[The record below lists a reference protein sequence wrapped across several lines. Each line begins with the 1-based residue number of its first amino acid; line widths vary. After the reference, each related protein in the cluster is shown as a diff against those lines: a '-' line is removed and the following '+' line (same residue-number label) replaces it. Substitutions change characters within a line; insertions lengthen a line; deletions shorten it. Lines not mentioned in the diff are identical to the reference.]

1 MKEME
6 GKILVRD
13 AGRDDLNAI
22 LDIVNHNIRE
32 ETSDYRWD
40 EIDLD
45 TLAEWFDDRKL
56 QGFPIIVAE
65 LNDEVVGYAT
75 YCQFRERIGFQYSVE
90 HSIYVQPGYTG
101 KGIGGKLMDVLLKA
115 AKDANM
121 RCMVACI
128 NADNEGSIKFHVEK
142 YSFTHCGILKEVGRK
157 FDTWLDMVLLQK
169 MLSDV

>member
-1 MKEME
+1 ME
-6 GKILVRD
+6 GGVSIRD
-13 AGRDDLNAI
+13 AKKDDFNTI
-22 LDIVNHNIRE
+22 LDIINRNIRD

-56 QGFPIIVAE
+56 QGFPVIVAVV
-65 LNDEVVGYAT
+65 NDVVVGYAS

-115 AKDANM
+115 AKDGGM
-121 RCMVACI
+121 RCMIACI
-128 NADNEGSIKFHVEK
+128 NADNEDSIKFHVEK
-142 YSFTHCGILKEVGRK
+142 YSFTHRGILKEVGRK

-169 MLSDV
+169 MLCDV